1 MQFPKF
7 DGLEPKLLPSTEISC
22 DFRMVDFSMTAK
34 KKPNREPRRR
44 KGRNIP
50 GERGSDSK
58 RSVESET
65 SRPFGGEQSGDVQ
78 GLSNVERADS
88 ESVEELFEEG
98 NAFEAGAVKGVENAE
113 DADEAEARTHQ
124 ALQDDVPPEYRDSD

>member
-1 MQFPKF
+1 
-7 DGLEPKLLPSTEISC
+7 
-22 DFRMVDFSMTAK
+22 MTAK

-44 KGRNIP
+44 KGRNTS
-50 GERGSDSK
+50 GGKGSDSN

-88 ESVEELFEEG
+88 ESVEELIEEG
-98 NAFEAGAVKGVENAE
+98 NAFEAGVVKDVEDAE
-113 DADEAEARTHQ
+113 DVHEAEARPHQ
-124 ALQDDVPPEYRDSD
+124 VLQDDVPPEYRDKD